1 MKLLLKF
8 IKQIK
13 YIYILEM
20 RSSWVLK
27 STFFPLL
34 VPAVEFVDKIKDAKA
49 VESEDAVFQCVL
61 STPLNRITWSREDS
75 SLEHGDKYEITV
87 SEDKLTHTLRV
98 KDCEIA
104 DKGAYYAIAGI
115 ASSRASLMVEG
126 GTFFFF
132 VLTKYNNK

>member
-1 MKLLLKF
+1 
-8 IKQIK
+8 
-13 YIYILEM
+13 M
-20 RSSWVLK
+20 RSSWVSK

-34 VPAVEFVDKIKDAKA
+34 VSAVEFVDKIKDAKA